1 MQGEGVAMRS
11 AVTAWFESRANVPL
25 MPPPGFGEWA
35 PIADD
40 GAPFDA
46 DFSRTDIAGLAFGM
60 EYRDEAGETSARTIR
75 CLAIDTHEPGYIY
88 AYCHYRRDRRAFR
101 LDGIRSIVSLRSG
114 AILTPDAAALLL
126 APYDLPEALS
136 PRQRTLATLVAAVK
150 PGVSILLALAMP
162 DGRLHDDPRRAILDY
177 IAGEAR
183 ALGLPL
189 PASEGIDL
197 FVDNLSPPHTSVGE
211 ASDALLAD
219 REKLARLL
227 PAVMEVAKLT
237 PHRKAAE
244 ANVASLIAAVRDHYR
259 IRAKTLGRDFV
270 ALR

>member
-1 MQGEGVAMRS
+1 MRS

-35 PIADD
+35 PMADD

-60 EYRDEAGETSARTIR
+60 EYRDEAGEASVRTIR
-75 CLAIDTHEPGYIY
+75 CLAIDSRDPGYIY
-88 AYCHYRRDRRAFR
+88 AYCHYRRDRRTFR
-101 LDGIRSIVSLRSG
+101 IDGIRSIVSLRSG
-114 AILTPDAAALLL
+114 TILGPEAAALLL

-136 PRQRTLATLVAAVK
+136 ASQYALAALVAVVK

-162 DGRLHDDPRRAILDY
+162 DGRLYDEPRHAVLEY
-177 IAGEAR
+177 ITAEAR
-183 ALGLPL
+183 VLGLAL
-189 PASEGIDL
+189 PRLDGIEL
-197 FVDNLSPPHTSVGE
+197 FVDNLSPPHTAVGE

-227 PAVMEVAKLT
+227 PYVMEVAKLT
-237 PHRKAAE
+237 PHRNPHA
-244 ANVASLIAAVRDHYR
+244 ANVSSLIAAVRDHFR
-259 IRAKTLGRDFV
+259 IRAASPSRDFV
-270 ALR
+270 ARR